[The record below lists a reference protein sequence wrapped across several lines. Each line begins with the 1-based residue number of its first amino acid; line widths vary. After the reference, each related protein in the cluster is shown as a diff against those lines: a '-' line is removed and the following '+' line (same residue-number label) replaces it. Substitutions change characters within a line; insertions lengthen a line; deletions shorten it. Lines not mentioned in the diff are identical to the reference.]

1 MRDKFRVLQGSVTER
16 LALWTLNPA
25 IAVQIRARPW
35 TMIDIALSSQNLFYF
50 SSHLAS
56 QQPCTMSSATENQ
69 TGLSRGGLEKLNQPT
84 RHHPYRSN
92 VNGLLNVHVRFAYR
106 DIRRIRFA
114 FRDTTFA
121 EPG

>member
-1 MRDKFRVLQGSVTER
+1 MTVRIWHPNNHAQCQAQANL
-16 LALWTLNPA
+16 TL
-25 IAVQIRARPW
+25 
-35 TMIDIALSSQNLFYF
+35 
-50 SSHLAS
+50 
-56 QQPCTMSSATENQ
+56 MSSCCSSEVQ
-69 TGLSRGGLEKLNQPT
+69 HLIRSGGGLEKLNQPT